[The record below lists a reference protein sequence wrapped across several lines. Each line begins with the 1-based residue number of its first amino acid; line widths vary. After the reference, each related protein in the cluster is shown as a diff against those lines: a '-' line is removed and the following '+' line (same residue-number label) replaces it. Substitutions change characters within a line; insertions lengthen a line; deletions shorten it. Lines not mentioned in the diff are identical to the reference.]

1 MIALLALLWLGVAA
15 AADHWVVRQGDTV
28 ESVAAA
34 LGDPAL
40 AEPIRAANRLGPG
53 QQPRVGDVLALPV
66 VAGAQQEGLVLAV
79 RGSGTVVLPGEPA
92 PGRPRAV
99 PLAPQMSLPE
109 GSAVCTDAESF
120 AMIRLAR
127 DTSGFA
133 HDDVSLLPNT
143 CLTVV
148 GASAQE
154 GRRSSLIHMSEG
166 SIAVQGTP
174 DRPGDVIVTT
184 PEAVA
189 TGEQGGFRVT
199 LEQGATRAEA
209 VSAPIAVMGAGAE
222 VDLEARQGTRVKA
235 GAAPDAPR
243 SLLSGG
249 ALFLPEDGTALR
261 WPDFR
266 WAAVPRALGY
276 RVQVS
281 TSPDFAEI
289 VHQVDVPFPEW
300 MPDFLLLPTTAP
312 AYWWRITP
320 LDRFGFEG
328 VPSVGRKLSVP
339 AEVAP

>member
-1 MIALLALLWLGVAA
+1 MIPLMALLWVGLGLAS
-15 AADHWVVRQGDTV
+15 DHWVVRKGDTV

-40 AEPIRAANRLGPG
+40 AAAIRQSNHLEAT
-53 QQPRVGDVLALPV
+53 QQPRVGDVLSLPV
-66 VAGAQQEGLVLAV
+66 VAGATQEGLVLAV
-79 RGSGTVVLPGEPA
+79 RGSGTVTLPGGA
-92 PGRPRAV
+92 SSA
-99 PLAPQMSLPE
+99 PLAPHMSLPE

-127 DTSGFA
+127 DTTGYA
-133 HDDVSLLPNT
+133 HDDISLLPNT
-143 CLTVV
+143 CLTVL

-154 GRRSSLIHMSEG
+154 GRRSSLINMSEG
-166 SIAVQGTP
+166 SISVTGTP
-174 DRPGDVIVTT
+174 NKPGDVIVTT
-184 PEAVA
+184 PEGVA

-222 VDLEARQGTRVKA
+222 VELEVKQGTRVKA
-235 GAAPDAPR
+235 GAAPEAPK
-243 SLLSGG
+243 SLLSAG

-266 WAAVPRALGY
+266 WASVPRALGY
-276 RVQVS
+276 RVQVA

-300 MPDFLLLPTTAP
+300 QPDFLLLPTTAP

-328 VPSVGRKLSVP
+328 VPSVGRKLTVP
-339 AEVAP
+339 AEVVP